1 MLTFALEAAANM
13 SCAPGESKEG
23 EEERKE
29 GRKQGRKEGRKQGRK
44 EGRKRL
50 DVRQASRA

>member
-29 GRKQGRKEGRKQGRK
+29 GRKQGRKEGRK
-44 EGRKRL
+44 RL